1 MRFQNVI
8 ISQIRFNTS
17 QRGAYNQSPVV
28 RRPIRANQ
36 GLNFNP
42 GLFFFCSKE
51 FSRIIFAI
59 FFRPSNHQ
67 TVDKKNKTDFVFKL

>member
-1 MRFQNVI
+1 MRFQNVL

-17 QRGAYNQSPVV
+17 QWGAYNQGPVV
-28 RRPIRANQ
+28 QRPIRANQ

-42 GLFFFCSKE
+42 GPFFFCSKE

-59 FFRPSNHQ
+59 LFKPFNHQ
-67 TVDKKNKTDFVFKL
+67 TVDKKNKTDFVF